1 MTARTRDVPTLDF
14 TIGDESYKR
23 LFGMQPTAMWT
34 MSGSAAVGSLAAFVS
49 GQMPWTMKIA
59 KRLVNAKALV

>member
-1 MTARTRDVPTLDF
+1 MRFPTLDF

-34 MSGSAAVGSLAAFVS
+34 MSGSGSSVGSLVGFVS